1 MISPGDVVSYLD
13 MCADL
18 GVNLQRG
25 MNFRLRGAES
35 LILMSIREGAP
46 YADRVEEGGRVIIYE
61 GHDIARTRGAPDP
74 KEVDQPEFSTSGRLT
89 QNGLFCDAVRRYKL
103 GRSEPERVRVFEK
116 IRDGIWAYN
125 GLFRLVDAWQETSG
139 FRQVFKFK
147 LEIIDQ
153 HPLIA
158 SESIRIPDHDRVIP
172 SAVKLEVWK
181 RDKGTC
187 VKCGSKQNLH
197 FDHVIPYSQGGSSR
211 DAKNIQILCSVH
223 NLQKRDKIE

>member
-1 MISPGDVVSYLD
+1 MAYFAMPLGATSWGDP
-13 MCADL
+13 
-18 GVNLQRG
+18 NR
-25 MNFRLRGAES
+25 NEFES
-35 LILMSIREGAP
+35 SRKFETA
-46 YADRVEEGGRVIIYE
+46 YGRITV
-61 GHDIARTRGAPDP
+61 
-74 KEVDQPEFSTSGRLT
+74 FS
-89 QNGLFCDAVRRYKL
+89 
-103 GRSEPERVRVFEK
+103 
-116 IRDGIWAYN
+116 
-125 GLFRLVDAWQETSG
+125 RLVDAWQETSG